1 VLVIARPMES
11 IRNSGPITDV
21 NKVNEVTDKFRLEY
35 GGDLLFPISILY
47 CKLSDEAV
55 LLIMRS

>member
-1 VLVIARPMES
+1 LSTIHSEVLVIARHMES

-35 GGDLLFPISILY
+35 GAEISYFLF
-47 CKLSDEAV
+47 
-55 LLIMRS
+55 